1 MGSLLE
7 RLAAR
12 EQAARTGVERLRA
25 EMDRLAVQLAAE
37 EELLGRLAITKQTII
52 EVLSGR
58 EPGGEDGDGAAE
70 PAPVAAQVPAFGG
83 DGDGRRLPVAYR
95 DVVEVVADAGRPL
108 RASQVC
114 QALGWAASHGIG
126 KGCGPSSSG
135 WYGGAGW
142 SRSRSSRDGS
152 PARAAWPRPGRS
164 SGRRGHAPASVES
177 VR

>member
-1 MGSLLE
+1 MGSLLD
-7 RLAAR
+7 RLEAR

-52 EVLSGR
+52 EVLSGP

-114 QALGWAASHGIG
+114 QALGVGGEPRHREGMRSKLKRLVRW
-126 KGCGPSSSG
+126 G
-135 WYGGAGW
+135 WLVEVEVE
-142 SRSRSSRDGS
+142 
-152 PARAAWPRPGRS
+152 PGRFACA
-164 SGRRGHAPASVES
+164 GGVAAALGAEATRRHQLSQ
-177 VR
+177 

>member
-52 EVLSGR
+52 EVLSGP

-126 KGCGPSSSG
+126 KGRGPSSSG
-135 WYGGAGW
+135 WCGGAAG
-142 SRSRSSRDGS
+142 RG
-152 PARAAWPRPGRS
+152 RAGTVRLR
-164 SGRRGHAPASVES
+164 GRRGRGLDAALGAEATRRHQL
-177 VR
+177 RQ